1 MQGFCFPIQYV
12 RCFSYTKCLFS
23 MQAEQTQR
31 LQDDY
36 TTKRKNL
43 LINMTKLQSGTL
55 VGLQNE
61 ATDLDTARN
70 VDNVSRLSVKVG
82 NMDESFSVCHG
93 NAAP

>member
-1 MQGFCFPIQYV
+1 
-12 RCFSYTKCLFS
+12 

-82 NMDESFSVCHG
+82 HVDGVW
-93 NAAP
+93 APVEFFVGVLQPQKSPPR